1 MTEFWRAR
9 APELVDAHQ
18 RGSDDPDVQ
27 AAEFRAFRRCQRRL
41 DYLFASDLLAGQ
53 ALQAAFRMETAFN
66 REREKGPR
74 NG

>member
-1 MTEFWRAR
+1 MPTSEAQTIPTSRQPSSGPFA
-9 APELVDAHQ
+9 DAK
-18 RGSDDPDVQ
+18 
-27 AAEFRAFRRCQRRL
+27 RRL